1 MKGRTADLVS
11 RYMVLTKETMPML
24 ARTSHTH
31 WPIRNDH
38 CFQRVV
44 LDAVCGGV
52 WYDYVLQPAYKH
64 LTQDQ
69 AAKAVEL
76 CEAILSGVTDLGV
89 LNQQSLAW
97 RGKIRVIKKTDLGN
111 GPSFQ
116 R

>member
-1 MKGRTADLVS
+1 
-11 RYMVLTKETMPML
+11 ML
-24 ARTSHTH
+24 ARTSHMH
-31 WPIRNDH
+31 WPIRNNH

-52 WYDYVLQPAYKH
+52 WYDYVPQPAYKH

-97 RGKIRVIKKTDLGN
+97 RGKRRVIKKLT
-111 GPSFQ
+111 
-116 R
+116 